1 MKRLLLLAILFVLGA
16 GIYFAL
22 TPEDSGPAQMFVVA
36 KGSSAYTVARELREL
51 GLIGSRR
58 LFLLWVKLKGESGS
72 VRPGTYQLSPNWSGY
87 GIARQLR
94 KGPPLVKVT
103 FPEGWMARQM
113 AELLEARGITPATA
127 FMEIVI
133 KEKREGYLFPDTY
146 FFNQGTDPRLVIAR
160 MIDRFKEQAP
170 PDMQERSKALKLSYT
185 QIITLA
191 SLVEREAKA
200 PSERPII
207 AGVFLNRL
215 RKRWRLES
223 CATVEYAL
231 GKWKPR
237 LSYKDLA
244 VASPYNT
251 YTNFGLPP
259 GPICNPGKASLDAA
273 AHPAVTD
280 AMFFVA
286 DGQGTHRFTRYYSE
300 HLEGK
305 RLRKKR

>member
-1 MKRLLLLAILFVLGA
+1 MKRIVVFFTVIILLGVGGFW
-16 GIYFAL
+16 F
-22 TPEDSGPAQMFVVA
+22 TRSSSGDPQMFSVP
-36 KGSSAYTVARELREL
+36 KGASARTVARDLYQL

-58 LFLLWVKLKGESGS
+58 MFLIWVKLKGESGA
-72 VRPGTYQLSPNWSGY
+72 VRPGTYQLEPGWSGY
-87 GIARQLR
+87 KIAKQLR
-94 KGPPLVKVT
+94 KGPPLVRVT

-113 AELLEARGITPATA
+113 ADLLEARGVTSAAA
-127 FMEIVI
+127 FMEIVN

-146 FFNQGTDPRLVIAR
+146 FFNQGLDPRLVIAR
-160 MIDRFKEQAP
+160 MIDRFHEQAP
-170 PDMQERSKALKLSYT
+170 KDMPERSKVLKLSYA
-185 QIITLA
+185 QIVILA
-191 SLVEREAKA
+191 SLVEKEAKA
-200 PSERPII
+200 PQERPII

-237 LSYKDLA
+237 LTYKDLA
-244 VASPYNT
+244 IPSPYNT

-259 GPICNPGKASLDAA
+259 GPICNPGKAALDAA

-305 RLRKKR
+305 RLRKKK